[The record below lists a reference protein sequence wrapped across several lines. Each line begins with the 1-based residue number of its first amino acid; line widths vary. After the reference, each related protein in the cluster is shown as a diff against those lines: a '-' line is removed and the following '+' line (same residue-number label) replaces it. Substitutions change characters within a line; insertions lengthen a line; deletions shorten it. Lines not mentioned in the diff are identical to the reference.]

1 MVNATDVASGTVW
14 GATVLDVTVSDT
26 PVSDTLGAAFTP
38 DVAGDTVWGAIA
50 LDTLEAAFTP
60 RESRGGNL
68 YGSERDAGFLASHY
82 PR

>member
-38 DVAGDTVWGAIA
+38 
-50 LDTLEAAFTP
+50 

>member
-26 PVSDTLGAAFTP
+26 PVP
-38 DVAGDTVWGAIA
+38 
-50 LDTLEAAFTP
+50 DTLEAAFTP